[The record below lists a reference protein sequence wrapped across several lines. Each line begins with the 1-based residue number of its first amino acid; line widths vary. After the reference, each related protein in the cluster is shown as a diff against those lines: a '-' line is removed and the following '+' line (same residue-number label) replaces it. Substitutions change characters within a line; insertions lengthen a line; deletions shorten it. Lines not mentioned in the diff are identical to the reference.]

1 MKKSINLIVQLEENN
16 LRVDVFIN
24 KRENLISRTRI
35 KNLILK
41 EQLKLNNKIS
51 KSPSKKVSTGDK
63 IILEIPRPKKAS
75 LKPYEF
81 KLDIIHEDD
90 DLLLINKPAGIIMH
104 PGAGNYDNT
113 IVNALMHYLGNNLSR
128 TSLTSLHVKI
138 TSHTLPK

>member
-41 EQLKLNNKIS
+41 EQLKLNNKII

-63 IILEIPRPKKAS
+63 IILEIPRPKEAS

-81 KLDIIHEDD
+81 KLDIVHEDN
-90 DLLLINKPAGIIMH
+90 DLLLINKPAGII
-104 PGAGNYDNT
+104 
-113 IVNALMHYLGNNLSR
+113 NNC
-128 TSLTSLHVKI
+128 I
-138 TSHTLPK
+138 